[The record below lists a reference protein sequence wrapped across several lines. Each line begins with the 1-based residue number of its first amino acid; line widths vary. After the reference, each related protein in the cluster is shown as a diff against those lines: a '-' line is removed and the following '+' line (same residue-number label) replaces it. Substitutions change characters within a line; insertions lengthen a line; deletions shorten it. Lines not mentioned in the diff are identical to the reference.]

1 MTLSHEGPPA
11 PGTGLVVLDEYASDD
26 ILIDRYTE
34 RAGYL
39 LGNLSAAEARV
50 ASFHLD
56 NRVDEF
62 S

>member
-1 MTLSHEGPPA
+1 
-11 PGTGLVVLDEYASDD
+11 VLDEYASDD
-26 ILIDRYTE
+26 ILIDLDTKC
-34 RAGYL
+34 AGYL